1 MAFVSLTLVAFIF
14 AVVFQCHPI
23 EFAWNKAI
31 DGKCV
36 NQTAIFYSHAGI
48 NIVTDFVIYILPMK
62 MLWGVV
68 RPKKDKVGLVIVFAI
83 GIFVCLA
90 GIIRLWALQKTS
102 VSADPSWDNEPSA
115 IWSIIECCVGVIC
128 ACVPSLKPLF
138 NRPSQRTGSSIRL
151 SEGHGLSGGKSQQD
165 LESRSGKWDVKIS
178 SGPKND
184 RFGRNESPTES
195 VQSLFDMPTRSRD
208 DDGKTGIY
216 TSRTVTI
223 SHADGLRHHGGS

>member
-1 MAFVSLTLVAFIF
+1 MIAWATMAFVSLTLVAFIF

-36 NQTAIFYSHAGI
+36 NQTPIFYSHAGI

-90 GIIRLWALQKTS
+90 GIIRLWAHARYRGQRTISNMVHHRMLRRRHLCLCS
-102 VSADPSWDNEPSA
+102 VSQA
-115 IWSIIECCVGVIC
+115 
-128 ACVPSLKPLF
+128 PL
-138 NRPSQRTGSSIRL
+138 Q
-151 SEGHGLSGGKSQQD
+151 
-165 LESRSGKWDVKIS
+165 
-178 SGPKND
+178 
-184 RFGRNESPTES
+184 
-195 VQSLFDMPTRSRD
+195 
-208 DDGKTGIY
+208 
-216 TSRTVTI
+216 
-223 SHADGLRHHGGS
+223 